1 MLATDDHALDDTHM
15 RAIRRITQ
23 THPLVL
29 INVGTINPFSS
40 DPIPSRPHASLVD
53 GATDR
58 RIPAFLR
65 NTKAA
70 QELDT
75 HRAYLLQAL
84 DRELLRCGSRMIHG
98 SSSEGMFHAF
108 VRLLS
113 LSHASVFTPVT
124 IPEGTA
130 NA

>member
-1 MLATDDHALDDTHM
+1 M
-15 RAIRRITQ
+15 
-23 THPLVL
+23 HPL
-29 INVGTINPFSS
+29 SMA
-40 DPIPSRPHASLVD
+40 RPT
-53 GATDR
+53 GG
-58 RIPAFLR
+58 FLR

-84 DRELLRCGSRMIHG
+84 DRELLRCGSRMIHA